1 MGGQPSDAPALSPP
15 SPLQQGGQSS
25 NAPALSPPS
34 PLPQGGQ
41 PIALALSPPSP
52 PPQGGQPS
60 DAPGLSPSSS
70 TLLLCPSDST
80 LNICHLNS
88 QSAVKTGLVRKM
100 DHPAEDWEG
109 KIEIDVAEDPDPPGW
124 TQGLVRKIDHPEE
137 DWEGKIEI
145 DVAEDPDAP
154 GWTQGQGSG
163 ASSDVIK
170 TEPITA
176 NICSDV
182 IKTEP
187 ITADISSDV
196 IKTEPITAD
205 ISSDVIK
212 TEPITANISSDVI
225 KTEPITADISSDV
238 IKTEPITADISSD
251 VIKTEPITAN
261 ICSDVIKTEPVTACT
276 CSDVIKTEPITTNI
290 SSDVI
295 KTESITAN
303 ISSDVIK
310 TEPIT
315 ADISSDVIKTEPI
328 TANISS
334 NVIKTEPVTASPC
347 SDVIKTEPI
356 TANISSDVIK
366 TEPITADIS
375 SDVIKTE
382 PITED
387 ISTPESI
394 TSEQR
399 GVDTQTGDK
408 QQSIEVC
415 QVIQDKSHL
424 VPAVYRGQS
433 EGHSRQV
440 TYSSSLSRS
449 VRSSK
454 TGHISFQQSIKV
466 FQKVIQDRSHLIPAV
481 YRGRSEGHPRH
492 VTSLSSSLSR
502 SVRSSKTGHIS
513 FQQSI
518 EVGQKVIQDRT
529 HLIPAVYRGRSEGHP
544 GQVTSHSSSLSRS
557 VRRSSRSLLCG
568 IAVPSPDGR
577 KSSIRS
583 RTSAVSEEDDLPNDE
598 HADNTGDG
606 ESGGIPVWLTGK
618 EDDEGDDEGDDDE
631 GDVDE
636 GDDDEGDDDE
646 GVVEGEDELQS
657 GLSYACLF
665 GLCGTRSLP
674 YPVFCRHGQGGTE
687 HPAPRVSEGTVRFGA
702 PTWLSL
708 PVTRRNLARIHLSV
722 GRVAEPAVGR
732 KGLVDRGRGR
742 ERLRQR

>member
-1 MGGQPSDAPALSPP
+1 
-15 SPLQQGGQSS
+15 
-25 NAPALSPPS
+25 
-34 PLPQGGQ
+34 
-41 PIALALSPPSP
+41 
-52 PPQGGQPS
+52 
-60 DAPGLSPSSS
+60 
-70 TLLLCPSDST
+70 
-80 LNICHLNS
+80 
-88 QSAVKTGLVRKM
+88 M
-100 DHPAEDWEG
+100 DHPEEDWEG

-124 TQGLVRKIDHPEE
+124 TQGQASGLVRKMDHPEE

-145 DVAEDPDAP
+145 DVAEDPYPP

-187 ITADISSDV
+187 ITANIC
-196 IKTEPITAD
+196 
-205 ISSDVIK
+205 SDVIK
-212 TEPITANISSDVI
+212 TEPITANIC
-225 KTEPITADISSDV
+225 
-238 IKTEPITADISSD
+238 SD

-276 CSDVIKTEPITTNI
+276 YSDVIKTEPITANI
-290 SSDVI
+290 SSDIIKTEPITADISSDVIKTELITSDISSDVIKTKPITANICSYRDVI

-328 TANISS
+328 TA
-334 NVIKTEPVTASPC
+334 
-347 SDVIKTEPI
+347 
-356 TANISSDVIK
+356 
-366 TEPITADIS
+366 
-375 SDVIKTE
+375 
-382 PITED
+382 D

-394 TSEQR
+394 TSGQR

-408 QQSIEVC
+408 QQSIEV
-415 QVIQDKSHL
+415 
-424 VPAVYRGQS
+424 GQ
-433 EGHSRQV
+433 
-440 TYSSSLSRS
+440 
-449 VRSSK
+449 
-454 TGHISFQQSIKV
+454 
-466 FQKVIQDRSHLIPAV
+466 VIQDRSHLIPAV
-481 YRGRSEGHPRH
+481 YRGRSEGHPR
-492 VTSLSSSLSR
+492 
-502 SVRSSKTGHIS
+502 
-513 FQQSI
+513 
-518 EVGQKVIQDRT
+518 
-529 HLIPAVYRGRSEGHP
+529 
-544 GQVTSHSSSLSRS
+544 QVTSHSSSLSSS

-568 IAVPSPDGR
+568 VAVPSPDGR

-606 ESGGIPVWLTGK
+606 DPGGIPVWLTGE
-618 EDDEGDDEGDDDE
+618 EDDEGDDDKGDI
-631 GDVDE
+631 DE

-674 YPVFCRHGQGGTE
+674 YPVFCRHGQGGSE

-732 KGLVDRGRGR
+732 KALVDR
-742 ERLRQR
+742 